1 MTRVALNTPNL
12 FYKVIFLFEYL
23 AMQSRPTVYVS
34 RITNLSDARY
44 CAGMGADMLGFVVD
58 PAHRDYVSPES
69 YQQMIGWI
77 AGPGRVMETG
87 ALPSAEVT
95 TAASQYAA
103 DYLHITADRL
113 EEFKD
118 GALPLI
124 VEVGFNDADRA
135 RKENHPS
142 IAYWMVTD
150 VPDTVEASDFAE
162 RSVLIAR
169 TGLEGSAAAFLAH
182 CGAAGIVL
190 KGSHEAAPGLKDYDH
205 LSQILEEL
213 NG

>member
-1 MTRVALNTPNL
+1 
-12 FYKVIFLFEYL
+12 
-23 AMQSRPTVYVS
+23 MQSRPTVYVS

-77 AGPGRVMETG
+77 AGPGRVIEPGPTPL
-87 ALPSAEVT
+87 ADVT
-95 TAASQYAA
+95 TAAAEYAA
-103 DYLHITADRL
+103 DYIHITVDRL
-113 EEFKD
+113 SDFRD
-118 GALPLI
+118 ASVPLI
-124 VEVGFNDADRA
+124 VEVGFLDAARA
-135 RKENHPS
+135 MNEPNKA
-142 IAYWMVTD
+142 IAFWMVTD
-150 VPDTVEASDFAE
+150 VPDDVKASYFQG
-162 RSVLIAR
+162 RPVLIAR
-169 TGLEGSAAAFLAH
+169 IGLEGSAAAFLSR
-182 CGAAGIVL
+182 CGASGIVL